1 MKSDTIWGCLMIS
14 REHMEESPTNSVES
28 ILMEAFLTVFNA
40 IIFSMPVMHTA
51 PTPHILLIENYLP
64 QQEQVPTSVAQESW
78 TTEMPQVCG
87 RLALQGTLNNI
98 MYLRDGF
105 SACPTILPV

>member
-1 MKSDTIWGCLMIS
+1 
-14 REHMEESPTNSVES
+14 MEESPTNSVES

-40 IIFSMPVMHTA
+40 IIFSMQVMHTVR
-51 PTPHILLIENYLP
+51 TPHTPLIENYLP
-64 QQEQVPTSVAQESW
+64 QQEQVPMSAAQESW
-78 TTEMPQVCG
+78 TMEMPQACG
-87 RLALQGTLNNI
+87 RLALQGTLNSI

>member
-1 MKSDTIWGCLMIS
+1 MIL
-14 REHMEESPTNSVES
+14 RGHTDQSPTSSVDC

-40 IIFSMPVMHTA
+40 TIFSMQIMHTVQI
-51 PTPHILLIENYLP
+51 PRINLIENYLP
-64 QQEQVPTSVAQESW
+64 QQEQVPMSAAQESW
-78 TTEMPQVCG
+78 TMEMPQVCG
-87 RLALQGTLNNI
+87 RLVLQGTLNSI